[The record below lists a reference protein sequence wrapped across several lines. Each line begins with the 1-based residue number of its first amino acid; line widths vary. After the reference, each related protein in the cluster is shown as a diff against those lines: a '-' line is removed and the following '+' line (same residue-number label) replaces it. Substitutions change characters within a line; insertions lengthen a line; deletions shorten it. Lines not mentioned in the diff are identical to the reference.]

1 MSYERTP
8 SQTVG
13 PFFEFALCTRVANEV
28 VPAGS
33 PAAVRIEGQVFDGS
47 GAPVPDAMVE
57 IWPPFGR
64 CGTDAEGRW
73 SFVTA
78 KPEARTG
85 QAPHLSVLVFAR
97 GLLKAV
103 RTRLYFPDAEQNERD
118 PVLCAIPD
126 LRERATLI
134 AVSDG
139 DVLRFDVHLQGARQ
153 TAFFRP

>member
-1 MSYERTP
+1 VSYERTP

-13 PFFEFALCTRVANEV
+13 PFFEFGLCVRVANQV
-28 VPAGS
+28 VPADAPG
-33 PAAVRIEGQVFDGS
+33 AIRIEGRVLDGS

-78 KPEARTG
+78 KPEARAG
-85 QAPHLSVLVFAR
+85 QAPHLSLLVFAR

-103 RTRLYFPDAEQNERD
+103 RTRLYLPGDEQNERD
-118 PVLCAIPD
+118 PVLRAIPD
-126 LRERATLI
+126 ADERATLI
-134 AVSDG
+134 AVPDG

-153 TAFFRP
+153 TAFFRL

>member
-1 MSYERTP
+1 VTYERTP

-13 PFFEFALCTRVANEV
+13 PFFEFGLCTRVANELV
-28 VPAGS
+28 SLDAAG
-33 PAAVRIEGQVFDGS
+33 AIRIEGQVLDGA
-47 GAPVPDAMVE
+47 GAPVQDAMVE

-64 CGTDAEGRW
+64 CGTDTEGRW

-78 KPEARTG
+78 RPEAQTG

-103 RTRLYFPDAEQNERD
+103 RTRLYLPDAEENERD
-118 PVLCAIPD
+118 PVLGAIPD
-126 LRERATLI
+126 ARERATLI
-134 AVSDG
+134 AVPDG

-153 TAFFRP
+153 TAFFRL

>member
-1 MSYERTP
+1 LSLERTP

-13 PFFEFALCTRVANEV
+13 PFFEFGLCTRVENELE
-28 VPAGS
+28 PAGS
-33 PAAVRIEGQVFDGS
+33 PAALRIEGQVLDGA
-47 GAPVPDAMVE
+47 GAPVADALVE

-78 KPEARTG
+78 RPEARAG

-103 RTRLYFPDAEQNERD
+103 RTRLYFPGEDANARD

-126 LRERATLI
+126 ADERATLI
-134 AVSDG
+134 AVPDG

-153 TAFFRP
+153 TVFFAG